1 MKQTYTNNYFLLL
14 GLILLRSGQMTS
26 AQTLSFDKTEYD
38 SGEAIV
44 ATFAGGPN
52 NRKDWIGIYLSNQAP
67 GSVASRAYL
76 YVNGN
81 CRGDKAYRSGSVT
94 FNSASSCVTWPLPPG
109 PYSAYFLENDKYT
122 ILDGP
127 VKFTIAGSS
136 RGDGTLTLDKSS
148 YYEGE
153 TITATFTGAPGNALD
168 WMGIWET
175 PNGGAPSACIAVKSA
190 RSRNYTDGHVDGT
203 VTIHTPFDFGGT
215 HVAQLLMKNGYC
227 DIADPVTFTVLTG
240 PTSRL
245 SGPGGGKKVL
255 FMMMDGVR
263 PDALARANTPN
274 IDSLILNGAYDGNAS
289 TNSATFSGPG
299 WSDLLT
305 GVTTAKHNVTSN
317 SYTHD
322 INLKDWPSW
331 LDILETEDASINTA
345 SVSSWDLV
353 NAAVSHHIDHRVMH
367 DGYALGWDTA
377 DLKCKNDVKTL
388 LADTDVDALFL
399 PFAYTDELGHA
410 HGTLARETIEYI
422 EVVDGYI
429 GELVST
435 IEGRSTFSSEDWLIL
450 MGTDHGR
457 TTAGGHG
464 GTTSDEKWVY
474 FLASGRGSA
483 QGTSVSNAS
492 NVDFATTAIAHM
504 LGSVPAR
511 WNLDGTAR
519 GLRVSGASGSGSTA
533 TDLRGDH
540 IAAGSQNAGG
550 QKPGTTTVT
559 NCND

>member
-1 MKQTYTNNYFLLL
+1 MKKTYTTNHVLLL
-14 GLILLRSGQMTS
+14 GLILLSGGQMTS
-26 AQTLSFDKTEYD
+26 AQTLSLNKATYD
-38 SGEAIV
+38 SGEAIL

-52 NRKDWIGIYLSNQAP
+52 NKKDWIGIYLSNQTP
-67 GSVASRAYL
+67 GSGPSRAYL

-81 CRGDKAYRSGSVT
+81 CQGDEAHSNGSAI
-94 FNSASSCVTWPLPPG
+94 FESASSCVTWPLPPG

-122 ILDGP
+122 LLDGP
-127 VKFTIAGSS
+127 VNFTITGSS
-136 RGDGTLTLDKSS
+136 RGNGALTLDQSS

-153 TITATFTGAPGNALD
+153 TITATFRSAPCNALD

-175 PNGGAPSACIAVKSA
+175 PKGGAPSACTAVKSA

-203 VTIHTPFDFGGT
+203 VTIHTPFNFGGT
-215 HVAQLLMKNGYC
+215 HVAHLLMNNGHC
-227 DIADPVTFTVLTG
+227 DIADPVTFTVLSG

-263 PDALARANTPN
+263 PDALALANTPH
-274 IDSLILNGAYDGNAS
+274 IDLLIANGAYDGNAS
-289 TNSATFSGPG
+289 TSSATFSGPG

-367 DGYALGWDTA
+367 DGYAVGWDTA
-377 DLKCKNDVKTL
+377 DLNCKNDVKNL
-388 LADTDVDALFL
+388 LANTDVDALFL

-410 HGTLARETIEYI
+410 HGTLARETLDYI
-422 EVVDGYI
+422 EVIDGFI

-435 IEGRSTFSSEDWLIL
+435 IEGRSAFASEDWLIL
-450 MGTDHGR
+450 VGTDHGR

-464 GTTSDEKWVY
+464 GTTPDEKWVY
-474 FLASGRGSA
+474 FLASGSGSA

-492 NVDFATTAIAHM
+492 NVDFAATAITHM
-504 LGSVPAR
+504 LGSVPAG

-519 GLRVSGASGSGSTA
+519 GLRVPGAAASGRTA
-533 TDLRGDH
+533 TD
-540 IAAGSQNAGG
+540 
-550 QKPGTTTVT
+550 
-559 NCND
+559 